1 MPGCSCWLE
10 DRELHR
16 RDGLAPSLL
25 TRHAQKIPRDD
36 FFCFGVPKHKLP
48 ALGVSVQLPQ
58 APLPQGAGVTSVL
71 NTLARGWCSQEPAF
85 PTQLHRAS
93 SWDHEGVRNS
103 RLVRIF
109 PGSLWRSSPALRAAL
124 ALTSLLAWDIAPFAG
139 ITVPT
144 GVASIRLGLGT
155 GFLRHSMQEHPP
167 FCTLTQP
174 VLENW
179 SLPAASTGCF
189 CS

>member
-1 MPGCSCWLE
+1 MISFALV
-10 DRELHR
+10 
-16 RDGLAPSLL
+16 
-25 TRHAQKIPRDD
+25 
-36 FFCFGVPKHKLP
+36 VPKHKLP
-48 ALGVSVQLPQ
+48 VLGVSVQLPQ

-167 FCTLTQP
+167 SCTLTQP